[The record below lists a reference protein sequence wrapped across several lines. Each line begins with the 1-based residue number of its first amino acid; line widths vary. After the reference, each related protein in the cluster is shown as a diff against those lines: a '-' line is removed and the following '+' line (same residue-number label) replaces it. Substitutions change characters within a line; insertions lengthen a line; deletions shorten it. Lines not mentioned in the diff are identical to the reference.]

1 VIRCQDAG
9 QLIPLHVGDDL
20 PADEARRVEEH
31 LEGCALCSAEY
42 ESFAAARLVLLDLG
56 AEVPVRGSLWAEVA
70 RELETAPDASADLA
84 APPAAARLTRSWRWM
99 KWTSAAAAALL
110 VMLVIP
116 PLFRPNA
123 GAGAGVVPESN
134 GPMIQ
139 ATTPEEVQE
148 FLLRTAGMMSP
159 ATDPALNPVGTEKLD
174 AASQDLPLTTPAGNR
189 PPRRL

>member
-1 VIRCQDAG
+1 MIRCLDAS

-31 LEGCALCSAEY
+31 LESCALCSAEY
-42 ESFAAARLVLLDLG
+42 ESFASARLVLLDLG
-56 AEVPVRGSLWAEVA
+56 AELPARGSLWAEVA
-70 RELETAPDASADLA
+70 RGLETAPAQADSAAEPQADL
-84 APPAAARLTRSWRWM
+84 RMTRTWRWM
-99 KWTSAAAAALL
+99 KWTSAAAAALI
-110 VMLVIP
+110 VMLVMP
-116 PLFRPNA
+116 PLFRTTA
-123 GAGAGVVPESN
+123 GAGAGAVPESN

-159 ATDPALNPVGTEKLD
+159 ASDPALTPAAAEKLD
-174 AASQDLPLTTPAGNR
+174 PAGQDMPLTTPAGNR